1 MPTSMRAAHADAVL
15 AALGYRS
22 DKPRAARQTLKLF
35 ALLAGLTALLLWL
48 LIPVSELFPRRAA
61 PAPTGPVAYHVPPP
75 ASTPA
80 TPAENRKPNPPPGSK
95 IEGRDP
101 RVEKPQNDPWSSIL
115 ESRTPAQAFPP
126 AVTTPPPAAV
136 LRPSRVDVPDPRV
149 GSPASTSR
157 LPGAAPRAPAAS
169 SKVNAAVLP
178 ATRPENFPRP
188 SISEPRAAGPAPD
201 DFQLGLYYHRSGDFE
216 QALLHYRAA
225 LQRDEMNVEAHNNL
239 GHLYLGK
246 GLFDEAAREF
256 QRVIAIDPKYIT
268 AHVNLSAAY
277 LSLGQFDAAAA
288 EARAALR
295 IEGRNPDAMVNLSLA
310 QNAAGQAG
318 DAQGSLRRALEIDPH
333 NAAAHYNLARQF
345 EAAGDV
351 SGAIDHYR
359 QFIQYAG
366 TEQTAFAADVRT
378 RLAALAAR
386 IK

>member
-22 DKPRAARQTLKLF
+22 DRPRAARQTLTLF

-61 PAPTGPVAYHVPPP
+61 LAPMGRVAYRVPPP
-75 ASTPA
+75 ASTA
-80 TPAENRKPNPPPGSK
+80 ARPAENPKPNPPP
-95 IEGRDP
+95 
-101 RVEKPQNDPWSSIL
+101 PQNDPWSSIL

-126 AVTTPPPAAV
+126 AVTTPPPAAIV
-136 LRPSRVDVPDPRV
+136 RPPRVDVPDPRV

-157 LPGAAPRAPAAS
+157 LPGAEPRTPAAS

-216 QALLHYRAA
+216 QALVHYRAA

>member
-1 MPTSMRAAHADAVL
+1 MPTSMRVAHADAVL

-22 DKPRAARQTLKLF
+22 EKPGAARQTLKLF
-35 ALLAGLTALLLWL
+35 ALLAGLAALLLWL

-61 PAPTGPVAYHVPPP
+61 PAPTGRVAYRVPPP

-80 TPAENRKPNPPPGSK
+80 KPAENPKPNPPLGSK

-101 RVEKPQNDPWSSIL
+101 RAEKPQNDSWSSIL
-115 ESRTPAQAFPP
+115 ESRMPAPAFPP
-126 AVTTPPPAAV
+126 AVTTPPPAAIGP
-136 LRPSRVDVPDPRV
+136 LSRVEVPDPRV
-149 GSPASTSR
+149 GNPGSTTR
-157 LPGAAPRAPAAS
+157 LPSVEARTPAS
-169 SKVNAAVLP
+169 SKVNAPVLP
-178 ATRPENFPRP
+178 ATKPETFPRP
-188 SISEPRAAGPAPD
+188 AISEPRAAAPAPD
-201 DFQLGLYYHRSGDFE
+201 EFQLGLYYHRSGDFE
-216 QALLHYRAA
+216 QALMHYRAA

-295 IEGRNPDAMVNLSLA
+295 IDGRNPDAMVNLSLA

-345 EAAGDV
+345 EAAGEV